1 MQLQEE
7 IIQLNQNKTGA
18 KSQFARVKNQLPRM
32 LEIDTWDGNEINIV
46 REKLN
51 TTEEEVNKML
61 IELSDTYE
69 SKNNMEGME
78 RRADEMEKLNEE
90 YSNTNKCVQKFLD
103 ALREENGSHY
113 SGGSRKSGQSVK
125 SIQSHCS
132 KKIEEVKQ

>member
-7 IIQLNQNKTGA
+7 IIQLNENKRGA

-32 LEIDTWDGNEINIV
+32 LEIDTFDGKEINIV

-61 IELSDTYE
+61 IELSDMYE

-78 RRADEMEKLNEE
+78 RRADEMEKLNED
-90 YSNTNKCVQKFLD
+90 YSDTSKCVQKCLD

-113 SGGSRKSGQSVK
+113 SRGSRKSGQSVK
-125 SIQSHCS
+125 SIQSRCS